1 MVGFYCFWVM
11 GVEVV
16 IKLNLLKVIIV
27 RFQDFELEYMLIIV
41 LLNVAK
47 GWICLY
53 WMLKEFEGVESS
65 CFY

>member
-1 MVGFYCFWVM
+1 M

-53 WMLKEFEGVESS
+53 
-65 CFY
+65 